1 NAWYSGNFRASAPR
15 PIRAANTV
23 PGSGETT
30 VIGGT
35 PDSARRTR
43 DDDNVRLPHGT
54 PLPGWDPPRLV
65 GERRRGERAGLL
77 RGVGIVGV
85 VGVVERWLVR
95 REGGVHGVG
104 HRELLCFS

>member
-1 NAWYSGNFRASAPR
+1 LELGLGTIETLHGHKSRRRRETHILQQNAWYSGNFRASAPR

-23 PGSGETT
+23 PGSGDTT

-65 GERRRGERAGLL
+65 GERRRGERAGL
-77 RGVGIVGV
+77 
-85 VGVVERWLVR
+85 
-95 REGGVHGVG
+95 
-104 HRELLCFS
+104 